1 MNEETAINIENELHA
16 LNLNIQE
23 LIKVIKDKDKSPKAE
38 EYKTPEPLEAFE
50 FELL

>member
-16 LNLNIQE
+16 LNINIQE
-23 LIKVIKDKDKSPKAE
+23 LIKVIKDKDKFPKAG
-38 EYKTPEPLEAFE
+38 EYKIPDSLDA